1 LKGPGLVLGTIAL
14 LLVAC
19 SSGTAELVLDQSTID
34 LGQLVNGE
42 VRTIEI
48 PLRNTG
54 SSDLVIQS
62 VTTSCGCTSAEVSP
76 LTIPPGE
83 SGVLLVQFDS
93 GAHGPEANG
102 PVMRQVF
109 ITSNDSAESEI
120 EFRFS
125 AVVVAAAK
133 T

>member
-1 LKGPGLVLGTIAL
+1 MKGSFLVLGTIAL

-19 SSGTAELVLDQSTID
+19 SSGTAELVLDQTSLD
-34 LGQLVNGE
+34 LGQVVNGE
-42 VRTIEI
+42 VRTMEI
-48 PLRNTG
+48 PLHNTG
-54 SSDLVIQS
+54 SNDLVIQS

-76 LTIPPGE
+76 LTIRPGE

-93 GAHGPEANG
+93 GAHGPESNG

-109 ITSNDSAESEI
+109 ISSNDSAESEI

-125 AVVVAAAK
+125 AVVVAAES
-133 T
+133 

>member
-1 LKGPGLVLGTIAL
+1 MKGSILVLGTITL

-19 SSGTAELVLDQSTID
+19 SSGTAELVLDQTTLD
-34 LGQLVNGE
+34 LGQVVNGE
-42 VRTIEI
+42 VRTMEI

-54 SSDLVIQS
+54 SSDLVIES
-62 VTTSCGCTSAEVSP
+62 VATSCGCTSAEVSP
-76 LTIPPGE
+76 MTIPPGE

-93 GAHGPEANG
+93 GAHGPDANG

-125 AVVVAAAK
+125 AVVVAAES
-133 T
+133 

>member
-1 LKGPGLVLGTIAL
+1 LKGSFLVLSTIAL

-19 SSGTAELVLDQSTID
+19 SSGTAELVLDQTTLD
-34 LGQLVNGE
+34 LGQVVNGE

-62 VTTSCGCTSAEVSP
+62 VTTSCGCTTAEVSP

-109 ITSNDSAESEI
+109 ITSNDSDEPEL
-120 EFRFS
+120 EFRFT
-125 AVVVAAAK
+125 AEVVAAES
-133 T
+133 

>member
-1 LKGPGLVLGTIAL
+1 LKGSFLVLSTIAL

-19 SSGTAELVLDQSTID
+19 SSGTAELVLDQTTLD
-34 LGQLVNGE
+34 LGQVVNGE

-109 ITSNDSAESEI
+109 ITSNDSDEPEM
-120 EFRFS
+120 EFSFS
-125 AVVVAAAK
+125 AVVVAAES
-133 T
+133 

>member
-1 LKGPGLVLGTIAL
+1 MKGSFLVLSTIAL

-19 SSGTAELVLDQSTID
+19 SSGTAELVLDQTTLD
-34 LGQLVNGE
+34 LGQVVNGE

-48 PLRNTG
+48 TLRNTG
-54 SSDLVIQS
+54 SCDLVIQS
-62 VTTSCGCTSAEVSP
+62 VTTSCGCTTAEVSP

-109 ITSNDSAESEI
+109 ITSNDSDEPEL
-120 EFRFS
+120 EFRFT
-125 AVVVAAAK
+125 AEVVAAES
-133 T
+133 

>member
-1 LKGPGLVLGTIAL
+1 MKGSFLVLSTIAL

-19 SSGTAELVLDQSTID
+19 SSGTAELVLDQTTLD
-34 LGQLVNGE
+34 LGQVVNGE

-93 GAHGPEANG
+93 GTHGPEANG

-109 ITSNDSAESEI
+109 ITSNDSDEPEL
-120 EFRFS
+120 EFRFT
-125 AVVVAAAK
+125 AEVVAAES
-133 T
+133 

>member
-1 LKGPGLVLGTIAL
+1 MKGSFLVLSTIAL

-19 SSGTAELVLDQSTID
+19 SSGTAELVLDQTTLD
-34 LGQLVNGE
+34 LGQVVNGE

-62 VTTSCGCTSAEVSP
+62 VTTSCGCTTAEVSP

-109 ITSNDSAESEI
+109 ITSNDSDEPEL
-120 EFRFS
+120 EFRFT
-125 AVVVAAAK
+125 AEVVAAES
-133 T
+133 

>member
-1 LKGPGLVLGTIAL
+1 MKGSILVLGAIAL
-14 LLVAC
+14 LLAAC
-19 SSGTAELVLDQSTID
+19 SSGTAELVLDQTTLD
-34 LGQLVNGE
+34 LGQVINGE

-76 LTIPPGE
+76 LLIPPGE

-109 ITSNDSAESEI
+109 ITSNDNEESEM
-120 EFRFS
+120 EFRFT
-125 AVVVAAAK
+125 AVVVAQES
-133 T
+133 

>member
-1 LKGPGLVLGTIAL
+1 MKGSFLVLSTIAL

-19 SSGTAELVLDQSTID
+19 SSGTAELVLDQTTLD
-34 LGQLVNGE
+34 LGQVVNGE

-109 ITSNDSAESEI
+109 ITSNDSDEPEL
-120 EFRFS
+120 EFRFT
-125 AVVVAAAK
+125 AEVVAAES
-133 T
+133 